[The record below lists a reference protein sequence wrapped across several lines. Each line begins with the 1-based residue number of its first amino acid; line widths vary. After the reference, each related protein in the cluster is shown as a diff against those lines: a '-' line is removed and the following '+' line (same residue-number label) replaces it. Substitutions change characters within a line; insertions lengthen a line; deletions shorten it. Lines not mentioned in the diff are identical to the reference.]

1 VDDLVERVVNAVET
15 IGALDH
21 TVFIFT
27 SANGFFHGEHRIKR
41 EKVAVYEEAS
51 RVPLIIRGG
60 GFPSGAT
67 ATQLTVNVDL
77 APTIVALAGAVPGLV
92 TDGRDLL
99 PLALDGGRG
108 QGRAILIE
116 TWFVRGFLSQWYSAV
131 RTECYVWVE
140 HSTGETELY
149 DLRRDPYQLQSRHND
164 SRYWFTRLKLQNRL
178 ARLRTCA
185 GSRCDQGT
193 D

>member
-1 VDDLVERVVNAVET
+1 MGAFATEPLPKPPSYNEADVSDKPAIIREMPRLNASDEATIAARYRARLESLLAVDDLVERVVNAVET

-27 SANGFFHGEHRIKR
+27 SDNGFFHGEHRIKR

-60 GFPSGAT
+60 GFPSGAA

-92 TDGRDLL
+92 TDGAATCCRS
-99 PLALDGGRG
+99 PSR
-108 QGRAILIE
+108 RA
-116 TWFVRGFLSQWYSAV
+116 GAKAAPS
-131 RTECYVWVE
+131 
-140 HSTGETELY
+140 
-149 DLRRDPYQLQSRHND
+149 
-164 SRYWFTRLKLQNRL
+164 
-178 ARLRTCA
+178 
-185 GSRCDQGT
+185 
-193 D
+193 